1 MDVDAVPGLELLP
14 ALVAAVGTIVG
25 MFEENM
31 ELHVTLP
38 VELPGA
44 VRTVVAHWLT
54 LPAPPRLGVTG
65 LVLHQ
70 LLLLREIP
78 PAVRA
83 DVDTLRVAELH
94 VVGKVLPQVSLE
106 TAVDNATLEPE
117 PGLISVNHLLV
128 DIELSVTDKV
138 HVTLGTPVVMLLRR
152 HVSLPH
158 VSLPVLQ

>member
-1 MDVDAVPGLELLP
+1 MSRL
-14 ALVAAVGTIVG
+14 TVG
-25 MFEENM
+25 MFEEDM

-106 TAVDNATLEPE
+106 T
-117 PGLISVNHLLV
+117 
-128 DIELSVTDKV
+128 K
-138 HVTLGTPVVMLLRR
+138 
-152 HVSLPH
+152 
-158 VSLPVLQ
+158 